1 MSKLFIVLLALP
13 LGGCITEQQIMADN
27 AECSAAFKDNPQGYM
42 MCSMEK
48 EQIRNNQEASR
59 QALGMA
65 ISNAYNNNMAMR
77 AQMYQPAPMM
87 QSPTPTFTTCNHT
100 PWGQVNCTSR

>member
-1 MSKLFIVLLALP
+1 MSKIFIVLLALP
-13 LGGCITEQQIMADN
+13 LGGCITEQQITADN
-27 AECSAAFKDNPQGYM
+27 QQCADYYGHGNNMYNDCV
-42 MCSMEK
+42 MER

-65 ISNAYNNNMAMR
+65 IAGAYQNNMAMR

-87 QSPTPTFTTCNHT
+87 QSPTPTFTTCNPT